1 LAWLQRPPVAELL
14 VMAIAAACRLW
25 RLDYHSFWFDEAVS
39 LDWAGSSAGFIW
51 ESTLPL
57 IKDKHPP
64 VYYLLLMSWRALLD
78 AVGLGN
84 NDGAIRLLGALLG
97 IATAGGVL
105 LLVRRLSGRKTALL
119 AALLVGLSP
128 ALVWYA
134 QELRMFQPAATFLI
148 WALYALLRAWDAPGR
163 RRWGWWAGMAALLL
177 AALYSY
183 LFSAFLLPAVG
194 LALLVLLVEALHQND
209 EPARAWRRFAE
220 GCGAL
225 ALTALLFLPLARTAW
240 GVNDSEGA
248 PGVPFADFL
257 ATLLHQVQIATI
269 WRTAETPGWLAPA
282 VTAAGLLALAGIL
295 LPSRIQP
302 GWRDRLWLLLGIA
315 IPLAI
320 GGYLQGSSG
329 SIFKE
334 DRYFLFVTPFILW
347 AMARGTMV
355 LGEWL
360 PGGSL
365 AAGVA
370 IVALTAAGLPR
381 LWTPAAARENWREAA
396 AYVAAYQRA
405 SPGLSAALLAH
416 VDYTATA
423 LNWYLD
429 PVLPV
434 DQLPLFYPFGSALT
448 PESAGDLVGPPLD
461 GIAATGAA
469 TLWLTQSHLEGVD
482 DSHVVEAML
491 GGRHAIITEQYP
503 AGVKLTGYAL
513 QSWFDALP
521 PLAETAVRPQAELAP
536 GVVLAACEIL
546 TPRLSA
552 TDDFLHPPSGWVH
565 VRLWWQAAGP
575 VTADY
580 MATVQ
585 MVGPEGVWGDRL
597 YRDNEALRRW
607 PSSAWQPGPYLRDEV
622 DVNLNPVTPP
632 GRYPVVVGLRAAD
645 GTEAVGKAVCGEVE
659 IVR

>member
-1 LAWLQRPPVAELL
+1 
-14 VMAIAAACRLW
+14 
-25 RLDYHSFWFDEAVS
+25 
-39 LDWAGSSAGFIW
+39 
-51 ESTLPL
+51 
-57 IKDKHPP
+57 
-64 VYYLLLMSWRALLD
+64 
-78 AVGLGN
+78 
-84 NDGAIRLLGALLG
+84 
-97 IATAGGVL
+97 
-105 LLVRRLSGRKTALL
+105 
-119 AALLVGLSP
+119 
-128 ALVWYA
+128 
-134 QELRMFQPAATFLI
+134 
-148 WALYALLRAWDAPGR
+148 
-163 RRWGWWAGMAALLL
+163 
-177 AALYSY
+177 
-183 LFSAFLLPAVG
+183 
-194 LALLVLLVEALHQND
+194 
-209 EPARAWRRFAE
+209 
-220 GCGAL
+220 
-225 ALTALLFLPLARTAW
+225 
-240 GVNDSEGA
+240 
-248 PGVPFADFL
+248 
-257 ATLLHQVQIATI
+257 
-269 WRTAETPGWLAPA
+269 
-282 VTAAGLLALAGIL
+282 
-295 LPSRIQP
+295 
-302 GWRDRLWLLLGIA
+302 
-315 IPLAI
+315 
-320 GGYLQGSSG
+320 
-329 SIFKE
+329 
-334 DRYFLFVTPFILW
+334 
-347 AMARGTMV
+347 MV